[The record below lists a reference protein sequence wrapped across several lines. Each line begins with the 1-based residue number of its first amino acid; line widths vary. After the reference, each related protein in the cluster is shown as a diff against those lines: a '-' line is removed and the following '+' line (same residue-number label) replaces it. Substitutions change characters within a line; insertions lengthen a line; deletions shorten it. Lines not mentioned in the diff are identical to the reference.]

1 MTSSITVP
9 IKRLRDD
16 IALPAYAHAGDA
28 GLDLRAAEACL
39 LEPHGR
45 AIVPCGFS
53 LAIPEGYAGLVLP
66 RSGLASKH
74 GITLPNSPGLIDSG
88 YRGEM
93 MVSLQNTDAHEA
105 FLVERGMRIAQL
117 VIMPVPLVAL
127 TVVDQLDETDRGHG
141 GFGSSGIE

>member
-28 GLDLRAAEACL
+28 GLDLRAAETCL

>member
-1 MTSSITVP
+1 MP

-28 GLDLRAAEACL
+28 GLDLRAAETCL